1 MQVKDLL
8 RLAWNLCIQVNYRFS
23 TRLVELILRMKMQS
37 YLQKEWNFN
46 DGLKLFI
53 STDLKIRS

>member
-8 RLAWNLCIQVNYRFS
+8 RLAWNLCIQVNYRFL